1 MMMMDEVPLT
11 GIFLAGGSISAELTV
26 IHNANMCCQDNFRK
40 KRQSGKHLAKD
51 TNYLTSMGV
60 QINYAKLFRDEKQIK
75 AVRVRLSCQSLID
88 LNFCS
93 NTTINIERSLPFPS
107 LKNVCLTLI
116 LANNNSMLTP
126 K

>member
-1 MMMMDEVPLT
+1 MMMMDEFPLT

-60 QINYAKLFRDEKQIK
+60 QRHKLIM
-75 AVRVRLSCQSLID
+75 LSFLGTR
-88 LNFCS
+88 NK
-93 NTTINIERSLPFPS
+93 
-107 LKNVCLTLI
+107 LKLLG
-116 LANNNSMLTP
+116 
-126 K
+126 